1 MADSDPISSGTSTPK
16 RRKTANGYTAV
27 SQGYDSQ
34 NDSGDELFETV
45 ATLPLPQSRE
55 PQITSQHHRLQ
66 VSSPRP
72 SHITQPTQIM
82 STLVAH
88 RIASP
93 SFSVPA
99 RAASPSPSVQVAA
112 SSPAHARSSPAP
124 QRAPV
129 ANMKG
134 GGIAMRMAPP
144 GTMFRAPFA
153 VQAQVSTKQSTQ
165 EVFSDDLPVHH
176 SDSSDDEVQV
186 IGSNIQPTAFTSGLS
201 RVQESPINSVERFKN
216 ITSQFAFEKPA
227 LQTRYADDM
236 ANAYGNSRRARPLE
250 SQTGPARAQ
259 PVTDLELDDIPD
271 YELRSKVQKMALI
284 YAHKKIR
291 TLYDALVKKRGNF
304 DDALAYIVEL
314 EEKDEKQAAIDLTN
328 SDDELGVAKLKKPAA
343 PSVRKPLAKQQV
355 KAPNRSIH
363 DKWSSTQATQKPV
376 TKPVIIPSSPATPP
390 KPRRRLVQG
399 RKAPPSPVLAAPAPI
414 VIDSAS
420 DSGVGS
426 EEEIVG
432 DEGSLLNFFN
442 TCSAQELAD
451 LSNQPGHVA
460 NIIISKR
467 PFSNLDEI
475 RTVSDSPTTTKSGK
489 KSAKKPIGDRIVDFC
504 EDMWTGYEAID
515 QLVSRCEALG
525 KPIAEAIQA
534 WGFDGAVRDGEMQLT
549 SFEDAHDSG
558 IETPVSSHP
567 QAKAKGT
574 KFIKQPEIMSKDLTM
589 KDYQLVGLNWLNLLW
604 EKKLSCI
611 LADDMGLGKTCQVIS
626 FLSHLYE
633 TNIRGPHLVIVPGS
647 TLENWLREFQKFSP
661 TLRVEPY
668 YGLQADRAEQRAR
681 IEDEIQDINVIVTTY
696 DTATKLEDASFLRHL
711 EPVVCVYDEGHALKS
726 SGTKRYTQLMRIPAQ
741 FRLLLTGTPLQNNLQ
756 ELASLLAFIMPN
768 LFKERKDDLALIFKH
783 KAKTT
788 DADHAALLSAQR
800 IARARSMMT
809 PFILRRKKHQVL
821 KHLPAKTCRVEYCD
835 LLPSQ
840 KRVYDEQ
847 SAVATQVLLD
857 RAAGKVNAKASNN
870 HMMALR
876 KAAIHP
882 LLFRRI
888 YTDDLLRK
896 MTKACMKEAEF
907 ADRNAD
913 YVYEDMEVM
922 TDFELNAFCERY
934 PDTMAKFALE
944 NDEWMDSGKVQA
956 LAALLQKH
964 KANGDRTLVFSQF
977 TAVMNILEAVLETL
991 DIKYFRL
998 DGQTPIPTRQDML
1011 DEFYKDSSIPV
1022 FMLSTKA
1029 GGSGINLACANK
1041 VIIFDSSFNPQDDV
1055 QAENRAHRVGQTRE
1069 VEVVRLVTK
1078 GTIEEQIHALGT
1090 SKLALDDR
1098 VAGEGVSAEDEKKA
1112 EGDGLAMVEK
1122 MLLEG
1127 MKTEDKDTVADETE
1141 RSTGSGDMKTD
1152 FLNGLKRAG
1161 LDVSTVE

>member
-45 ATLPLPQSRE
+45 ATLPPPQPRGS
-55 PQITSQHHRLQ
+55 QMTSQGLRSQ
-66 VSSPRP
+66 IVSPRP

-82 STLVAH
+82 STPIAH

-93 SFSVPA
+93 SSFVPA
-99 RAASPSPSVQVAA
+99 RVASPSPSVQVTA
-112 SSPAHARSSPAP
+112 SSPARARSSPAS

-129 ANMKG
+129 ANMRG

-153 VQAQVSTKQSTQ
+153 VQAQVSARQSTQ

-176 SDSSDDEVQV
+176 SDSSDNEGQGV
-186 IGSNIQPTAFTSGLS
+186 GSNIQPTTFTSGLS

-216 ITSQFAFEKPA
+216 VTSQFAFDKPA
-227 LQTRYADDM
+227 LQTHYADDM
-236 ANAYGNSRRARPLE
+236 ASAYGKSRRARPLQ

-259 PVTDLELDDIPD
+259 PVTDLELEDIPD
-271 YELRSKVQKMALI
+271 YELRSKVQKMALV

-291 TLYDALVKKRGNF
+291 TLYDALVRKRGNF

-314 EEKDEKQAAIDLTN
+314 EENDEKQPPIDLTN
-328 SDDELGVAKLKKPAA
+328 SDDELGVAKLNKPAA
-343 PSVRKPLAKQQV
+343 PAVRKPLAKQQV

-363 DKWSSTQATQKPV
+363 DKWSSTQATHKPA
-376 TKPVIIPSSPATPP
+376 TKP
-390 KPRRRLVQG
+390 G
-399 RKAPPSPVLAAPAPI
+399 RKAPSSPILAASAPI

-451 LSNQPGHVA
+451 LSNQPEQVA
-460 NIIISKR
+460 KIIILKR

-475 RTVSDSPTTTKSGK
+475 RTVSDTSTTKSGK

-567 QAKAKGT
+567 QAKAKER
-574 KFIKQPEIMSKDLTM
+574 KFLKQAEIMSKDLTM

-633 TNIRGPHLVIVPGS
+633 TNIQGPHLVIVPGS

-681 IEDEIQDINVIVTTY
+681 IEDEIQAINVIVTTY
-696 DTATKLEDASFLRHL
+696 DTATKPEDASFLRHL

-726 SGTKRYTQLMRIPAQ
+726 SGTKRYIQLMRIPAQ

-821 KHLPAKTCRVEYCD
+821 KHLPAKTCRVEYCE

-840 KRVYDEQ
+840 KKVYDEQ

-888 YTDDLLRK
+888 YTDGLLHK
-896 MTKACMKEAEF
+896 MTKACMREVEF

-913 YVYEDMEVM
+913 YIYEDMEVM

-964 KANGDRTLVFSQF
+964 KAKKS
-977 TAVMNILEAVLETL
+977 TAFRGRNQRMLDWMKRALGPDADKLLEA
-991 DIKYFRL
+991 
-998 DGQTPIPTRQDML
+998 G
-1011 DEFYKDSSIPV
+1011 
-1022 FMLSTKA
+1022 
-1029 GGSGINLACANK
+1029 
-1041 VIIFDSSFNPQDDV
+1041 
-1055 QAENRAHRVGQTRE
+1055 
-1069 VEVVRLVTK
+1069 
-1078 GTIEEQIHALGT
+1078 EEL
-1090 SKLALDDR
+1090 
-1098 VAGEGVSAEDEKKA
+1098 GEGFTGGAEPPLPDA
-1112 EGDGLAMVEK
+1112 
-1122 MLLEG
+1122 
-1127 MKTEDKDTVADETE
+1127 
-1141 RSTGSGDMKTD
+1141 
-1152 FLNGLKRAG
+1152 
-1161 LDVSTVE
+1161 